1 MILTKCRN
9 RKNRVDNI
17 DESCPKMYYCD
28 MEAERFLNYKEEF
41 FMMLRFRKMMAVLLA
56 AALTLTMLTACGGG
70 GSGRGS
76 IDAKVKLTE
85 SVNEALKKDK
95 YTVSLNYDAEL
106 DKTAYLYRVYR
117 ENSDVNGIN
126 KDWKEKNV
134 NRRMFKVDVQEVEK
148 ADSASRIATA
158 IERTLT
164 DMEDYEWSIGYC
176 VESKENSKKEVVS
189 REFTII
195 LEWKEVTK

>member
-1 MILTKCRN
+1 
-9 RKNRVDNI
+9 
-17 DESCPKMYYCD
+17 
-28 MEAERFLNYKEEF
+28 
-41 FMMLRFRKMMAVLLA
+41 MMLRFRKMMAVLLA

-70 GSGRGS
+70 GSGRG
-76 IDAKVKLTE
+76 KTVNEMVELTK

-95 YTVSLNYDAEL
+95 YRVSLNYDAEL

-134 NRRMFKVDVQEVEK
+134 NRRMFKVDVQEAEK

-158 IERTLT
+158 IECTLT

-195 LEWKEVTK
+195 LEWKKVTK

>member
-1 MILTKCRN
+1 MTKVA
-9 RKNRVDNI
+9 K
-17 DESCPKMYYCD
+17 KMYYCD

-70 GSGRGS
+70 GSGRGK
-76 IDAKVKLTE
+76 AVNEMVELTK

-134 NRRMFKVDVQEVEK
+134 SRRMFKVDVQEAEK

>member
-1 MILTKCRN
+1 
-9 RKNRVDNI
+9 
-17 DESCPKMYYCD
+17 
-28 MEAERFLNYKEEF
+28 MEAECFLNYKEEF

-70 GSGRGS
+70 GSSRAS
-76 IDAKVKLTE
+76 VDAKVKLTE
-85 SVNEALKKDK
+85 SVNEALKKDG
-95 YTVSLNYDAEL
+95 YTEILKYDAEL
-106 DKTAYLYRVYR
+106 DKTAYLYR
-117 ENSDVNGIN
+117 ENSDVRGIN

-134 NRRMFKVDVQEVEK
+134 NRRLFKVDVLEAKK
-148 ADSASRIATA
+148 ADSASKIAEE
-158 IERTLT
+158 IKPTLENIKG
-164 DMEDYEWSIGYC
+164 DDWSIGYC